1 MAVKGSSAAG
11 TAIVSCSSIP
21 GNPWCYP
28 RSLDI
33 RTAHWYQAG
42 MTSPPPL
49 AAPVLSE
56 IVVRPVERDEE
67 PRYQALM
74 AAHHV

>member
-1 MAVKGSSAAG
+1 
-11 TAIVSCSSIP
+11 
-21 GNPWCYP
+21 
-28 RSLDI
+28 
-33 RTAHWYQAG
+33 